1 MHRMYP
7 KNGDIQAYANS
18 VDSGQMSQN
27 AVSDRVYTFSH
38 LSSSFLDIT
47 GSKMYLA
54 KL

>member
-27 AVSDRVYTFSH
+27 AASDRGLHFFPLIQQFFGH
-38 LSSSFLDIT
+38 NW
-47 GSKMYLA
+47 
-54 KL
+54 